1 MPNIIRGTLFEGGR
15 VVSDSWFAVADQAEL
30 DALAPEVDVIVPV
43 ALWHANQEA
52 LNARPGSVGLAVRP
66 DDDVYELRGKVARFE
81 LIAIQFPAFTDGRG
95 FSSAR
100 LLRERLGFVGELR
113 AVGDILPD
121 QIFYLLRCGFN
132 AFAPREAAHV
142 QDILRAYTTFH
153 EAYQRS
159 VERPTPLFRRRAQAA
174 AALESV

>member
-1 MPNIIRGTLFEGGR
+1 MPNIVRGTLFEGGR
-15 VVSDSWFAVADQAEL
+15 IVSDSWLVAIDQAEL
-30 DALAPEVDVIVPV
+30 DALAPEVDVMVPL
-43 ALWHANQEA
+43 ALWRANQEA
-52 LNARPGSVGLAVRP
+52 LDARPGSIGLIVAPSDNVF
-66 DDDVYELRGKVARFE
+66 DLRDKTSCFD
-81 LIAIQFPAFTDGRG
+81 LIAVQFPAFTDGRG

-132 AFAPREAAHV
+132 AFAPREAAHIEN
-142 QDILRAYTTFH
+142 ILRAYTTFH

-174 AALESV
+174 AALESL